1 MSGLIRSGLYNK
13 FSNLSILQ
21 VDGAEAGAGAGQ
33 DEFQKSRILDAFAR
47 IKEIPESISLNYAF
61 NM

>member
-1 MSGLIRSGLYNK
+1 MIRSGLYNK

-21 VDGAEAGAGAGQ
+21 VDGATGETGQ
-33 DEFQKSRILDAFAR
+33 QQQEQEQERILNAFAR
-47 IKEIPESISLNYAF
+47 IKEIPESIILNFAF